1 MCKLPTLL
9 YNIYLPICR
18 IIHLYK
24 YVMQPSNIK
33 ALQNQLV
40 LNNNHNN
47 FRQKFSTQ
55 KLRYLFVPTN
65 LYASKVVAQH

>member
-9 YNIYLPICR
+9 YNIYLPIYR
-18 IIHLYK
+18 IIHIYK

-40 LNNNHNN
+40 LNNNYN

-55 KLRYLFVPTN
+55 KLRYLFVPMN